1 MTSIP
6 AYRTHLTM
14 QEILARWDWDV
25 NDLRDAIVHQG
36 LTPSYFFSGAV
47 WQQVV
52 SESGDRIRLQAQS
65 IKEQLYLVHFRE
77 TGTFDGY
84 FDLAARN
91 SDALVTGDV
100 IFEVGGVGVQKGC
113 ISLQDVLDRG
123 VVTVTE
129 MERFEE
135 RNQLEAQK
143 ESASNAKHWPW
154 GDHHTEFLGHLE
166 AAAKRFWVNFDPTD
180 HTTAATNE
188 AVSSWLQSEHKVSMK
203 RADSIASML
212 RPDDLPTG
220 PRK

>member
-52 SESGDRIRLQAQS
+52 SESGDRIRL
-65 IKEQLYLVHFRE
+65 
-77 TGTFDGY
+77 
-84 FDLAARN
+84 
-91 SDALVTGDV
+91 
-100 IFEVGGVGVQKGC
+100 
-113 ISLQDVLDRG
+113 DVLDRG

-188 AVSSWLQSEHKVSMK
+188 AVSSWLQSEHKVSRK